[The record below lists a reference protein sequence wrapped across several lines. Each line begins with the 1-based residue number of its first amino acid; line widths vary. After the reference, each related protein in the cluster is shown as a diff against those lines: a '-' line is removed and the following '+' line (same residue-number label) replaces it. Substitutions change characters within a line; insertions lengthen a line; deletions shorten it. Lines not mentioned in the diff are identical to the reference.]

1 MAVTDDERHEDLRT
15 LYGLAIEEYRAQVQL
30 NNQRFQ
36 WFTTLDVALLT
47 IGTGLFRISG
57 DNDAKPLIACV
68 FVVGALLAAFTA
80 ITVARQVDYQHQAR
94 AVAKKIAAELGLT
107 EYELGSTPGWER
119 SEGSKKR
126 GWPPKV
132 RYVNY
137 GLLGSLGIVH
147 AGGFVYILTQ

>member
-1 MAVTDDERHEDLRT
+1 MAVTDDDRHEDLRT
-15 LYGLAIEEYRAQVQL
+15 LYGLAIEEYRFQIQL

-47 IGTGLFRISG
+47 VGTGLFRLS
-57 DNDAKPLIACV
+57 DKNDGRPLIACV
-68 FVVGALLAAFTA
+68 FVVGAVLAAFTA
-80 ITVARQVDYQHQAR
+80 ITVARQVEYQHQAR

-119 SEGSKKR
+119 TGGSKKR
-126 GWPPKV
+126 AWPPKV

-137 GLLGSLGIVH
+137 GLLGALGLIHTAGVVYTLVH
-147 AGGFVYILTQ
+147 